1 MIVWINTGRLN
12 GENSDPLE
20 QMMLELM
27 EAEIKFKMNFFLRGR
42 ESRREEKANGAF

>member
-1 MIVWINTGRLN
+1 MIVWINTKRLN

-27 EAEIKFKMNFFLRGR
+27 EPEIKFQMKILSAARI
-42 ESRREEKANGAF
+42 ET